1 MGKFVVYK
9 TDTGYLFHLK
19 AGNGETIG
27 TSEVYTSLAAC
38 RTGIASVQKNAPS
51 AAKVDMTCLLYTSAS
66 FHTFLKLYSEHIIPY
81 MVLFCKGALAR
92 RDGLEYHKIPARKRR
107 AGERRQS
114 GPRRAGA
121 GGTKNAGGYRHGG
134 CGYEKLGT
142 GI

>member
-51 AAKVDMTCLLYTSAS
+51 AALVDMTVALVKSAENPKFEVYRDEAGQFRFRLKAPNGEIVLASEGYTAKAS
-66 FHTFLKLYSEHIIPY
+66 CEHGISS
-81 MVLFCKGALAR
+81 VR
-92 RDGLEYHKIPARKRR
+92 
-107 AGERRQS
+107 
-114 GPRRAGA
+114 
-121 GGTKNAGGYRHGG
+121 KNAVNALVIEPAFSR
-134 CGYEKLGT
+134 
-142 GI
+142 

>member
-51 AAKVDMTCLLYTSAS
+51 AALVDMTVALVKSAENPKFEVYRDEAGQFRFRLKAPNGEIVLASEGYTDSALQAAKDALAGANPIGDCLYFDQGSQGKRIGAHS
-66 FHTFLKLYSEHIIPY
+66 FH
-81 MVLFCKGALAR
+81 
-92 RDGLEYHKIPARKRR
+92 
-107 AGERRQS
+107 
-114 GPRRAGA
+114 
-121 GGTKNAGGYRHGG
+121 
-134 CGYEKLGT
+134 
-142 GI
+142 

>member
-51 AAKVDMTCLLYTSAS
+51 AA
-66 FHTFLKLYSEHIIPY
+66 
-81 MVLFCKGALAR
+81 
-92 RDGLEYHKIPARKRR
+92 LEI
-107 AGERRQS
+107 
-114 GPRRAGA
+114 
-121 GGTKNAGGYRHGG
+121 
-134 CGYEKLGT
+134 
-142 GI
+142 